1 MAIQNNITGGF
12 GKLQVNAYINGIGKP
27 AEKALVRI
35 TDSAKNILVDER
47 TTDASGQTTE
57 FLLPTPPTEYSMN
70 PDAPRPFNQYNVSV
84 SMPGYSQANIYYVQL
99 FPSTT
104 SIQNTVLKP
113 LYEDIRIPYPTLWG
127 DFPPKIPEEEIKKM
141 PPPGN
146 FVVLPKPV
154 VPDIIV
160 VHAGVPEDTAA
171 PNYTVGFKD
180 YIKNVASSEIY
191 PTWPKET
198 LAANILAILSFTLNR
213 VYTEWYRNKGY
224 NFTVTNSTAYDQ
236 AFTYGRDIFNEISD
250 IVDEV
255 FTTYISRPDILQPLF
270 TQYSDGKKVKREGWL
285 SQWGS
290 KYLGDDGYTSLQ
302 ILKNYYGSDILLKQ
316 AEKVEGIPLSF
327 PGTTLRIGSAGES
340 VRTVQEQLNAISK
353 NYPLIPKL
361 IIDGEYGEKTAESVK
376 TFQKIFKLPI
386 TGEVNFPT
394 WYKLSDVYTAVKKL
408 A

>member
-1 MAIQNNITGGF
+1 M
-12 GKLQVNAYINGIGKP
+12 
-27 AEKALVRI
+27 
-35 TDSAKNILVDER
+35 
-47 TTDASGQTTE
+47 
-57 FLLPTPPTEYSMN
+57 
-70 PDAPRPFNQYNVSV
+70 
-84 SMPGYSQANIYYVQL
+84 
-99 FPSTT
+99 
-104 SIQNTVLKP
+104 
-113 LYEDIRIPYPTLWG
+113 
-127 DFPPKIPEEEIKKM
+127 
-141 PPPGN
+141 
-146 FVVLPKPV
+146 
-154 VPDIIV
+154 
-160 VHAGVPEDTAA
+160 
-171 PNYTVGFKD
+171 
-180 YIKNVASSEIY
+180 
-191 PTWPKET
+191 
-198 LAANILAILSFTLNR
+198 
-213 VYTEWYRNKGY
+213 
-224 NFTVTNSTAYDQ
+224 
-236 AFTYGRDIFNEISD
+236 
-250 IVDEV
+250 DEV

-361 IIDGEYGEKTAESVK
+361 IIDGEYGEKTAESVR